1 MSAPAS
7 ARRTVGPRSPPLES
21 VPSGWR
27 CAMKVANPLLASDRP
42 SRSGLR
48 AGRAAVLVVALTSLA
63 IAGAQVRVV
72 ERDLRVDIE
81 PASRT
86 VRVAVSLRTA
96 GVGRLDLRLSPLAQG
111 VEWAAGGGWIAAD
124 GGPLSFA
131 DLPDGATVELRY
143 RLRVPPEAEG
153 IALRLGPDDGH
164 LLPESGWFPVA
175 ADAWL
180 APPTPYR
187 LTVRV
192 PAGLVAVGAG
202 TLASAADGTTTIASE
217 RPGLPFVAYG
227 RLQRIERDGVD
238 LWLTADLT
246 AYATRLGDL
255 LAPELDAILRT
266 YHAWFAPP
274 CPAVRLVSVARRGG
288 WGAPC
293 TLLLE
298 EPAFARV
305 AAGTALDVD
314 TFAFLAHELAHTWWG
329 NGVSPELPA
338 YGLLVEG
345 TAEYLSALAVEER
358 HGTQAAER
366 LWRAWQEAAVADL
379 ALDRLTPYQPE
390 AYGLAYAKGAWVHR
404 MLEGWMGRDAYL
416 AALARL
422 ARDDPRPSL
431 ANYRAAL
438 EAAGGVSLAAFFD
451 EWVHGTAYPHYRLEG
466 GPGAWTLHND
476 GTAGTPPVPMALDGT
491 LRHVPVPPGGQ
502 VALAAERVVV
512 DPRYHVLQAA
522 GAPPSDDA
530 IAAESAMGCFLAA
543 LATRDGTRLR
553 DAFTRPGPAVERL
566 AELAAD
572 VRVDDWTLDGVAV
585 DGDGRVFT
593 FMVVARLGDQRI
605 GGPLELAVDHDGTLV
620 DIPRVSL
627 RTR

>member
-1 MSAPAS
+1 MSLANPS
-7 ARRTVGPRSPPLES
+7 S
-21 VPSGWR
+21 VPERPALRGGR
-27 CAMKVANPLLASDRP
+27 VAYLLLALIS
-42 SRSGLR
+42 LTF
-48 AGRAAVLVVALTSLA
+48 AA
-63 IAGAQVRVV
+63 AQVRVV
-72 ERDLRVDIE
+72 ERDLWVDLQ

-86 VRVAVSLRTA
+86 VRVAVSLHTA
-96 GVGRLDLRLSPLAQG
+96 GTGRLDLRLSPLAHG
-111 VEWAAGGGWIAAD
+111 VEWAAGGGWVAAD

-143 RLRVPPEAEG
+143 ALRVPPEAEG

-175 ADAWL
+175 AEAWL

-187 LTVRV
+187 LTVRA

-202 TLASAADGTTTIASE
+202 AVAPAADGATTFASD

-227 RLQRIERDGVD
+227 RLQRIERGGAD
-238 LWLTADLT
+238 LWLTPDLA

-255 LAPELDAILRT
+255 LAPELEAILRT
-266 YHAWFAPP
+266 YHAWFHPP

-298 EPAFARV
+298 APAFARL
-305 AAGTALDVD
+305 AAGTAVDTD

-358 HGTQAAER
+358 YGTLAAGR
-366 LWRAWQEAAVADL
+366 LWRTWQEAAVADL

-390 AYGLAYAKGAWVHR
+390 TYGLAYAKGAWVHR
-404 MLEGWMGRDAYL
+404 MLEGWVGRDAYL
-416 AALARL
+416 ASLARL

-431 ANYRAAL
+431 ASYRAAV
-438 EAAGGVSLAAFFD
+438 EAAAGVSLAGFFD
-451 EWVHGTAYPHYRLEG
+451 EWVHGTAYPSYRLEG
-466 GPGAWTLHND
+466 RAGAWTLRND
-476 GTAGTPPVPMALDGT
+476 GAAGTPPVPVALDGA
-491 LRHVPVPPGGQ
+491 LRRVTVPPGGE
-502 VALAAERVVV
+502 VALVAERIVV
-512 DPRYHVLQAA
+512 DPTAHVLQAP
-522 GAPPSDDA
+522 GVPHSDDA
-530 IAAESAMGCFLAA
+530 IAAEAAMGRFLAA
-543 LATRDGTRLR
+543 LATRDGARVV

-572 VRVDDWTLDGVAV
+572 LVVDDWTLDGVAADA
-585 DGDGRVFT
+585 DGSVFT
-593 FMVVARLGDQRI
+593 FVVVARLGDQRI
-605 GGPLELAVDHDGTLV
+605 EGPLELAVNRDGRLV
-620 DIPRVSL
+620 DVPRVSL